1 MTALML
7 DTDTPSAPQQ
17 GPADNRPLSRRQKA
31 VRALFEALAPEIDRW
46 AARNAYFHEADRAYL
61 RFLVPEGASVLEIG
75 CGTGDT
81 LAFLRPSRGVGIDLA
96 PGMIRQAKAR
106 HPGLEFIAGNA
117 EDPADLARIAGTFDV
132 ILLSDTI
139 GFLDDCEA
147 TLRLLHRFA
156 TAQTRIIVSYH
167 SRAWEPV
174 LGLAERLGLKMP
186 QGQHNWL
193 STADTMNLLDLAGW
207 EPLRREWRQL
217 LPRRALGLGP
227 LVNQWIA
234 PLPGLRRLCV
244 RNYVV
249 ARSLVHAAAGPADR
263 PPSCTVLVPCRN
275 ERGNIEHAINR
286 LPRFCPDLEVI
297 FVEGHSR
304 DGTYEECLRVRDAH
318 PDWDIKVLQQDGKG
332 KGDAVRKGFNAARG
346 DILMILDADLTVPPE
361 SLPKFYQAMASG
373 KGEFVNGTRLVY
385 PMADQAMRFL
395 NWIANRGFARL
406 FSFLLNTRFTD
417 TLCGTKVLWKR
428 DYEKIV
434 ANRSY
439 FGDFDPFGD
448 FDLIFGAAKLNLK
461 IVEVPIRY
469 ADRSYG
475 ETQISRFSH
484 GFLLLRMVLF
494 AWRKLKAF

>member
-1 MTALML
+1 MTATTL
-7 DTDTPSAPQQ
+7 DSATRPDTAGSPS
-17 GPADNRPLSRRQKA
+17 LSPRQKA
-31 VRALFEALAPEIDRW
+31 VRALFETLAPEVENW
-46 AARNAYFHEADRAYL
+46 ATRNAYFHEADRAYL
-61 RFLVPEGASVLEIG
+61 RFLVPDGASVLEVG
-75 CGTGDT
+75 CGIGDT
-81 LAFLRPSRGVGIDLA
+81 LAFLKPTRGVGIDLA
-96 PGMIRQAKAR
+96 PGMIHRARER
-106 HPGLEFIAGNA
+106 HPHLEFHAGNA
-117 EDPADLARIAGTFDV
+117 EDPADLEAITGTFDV

-156 TAQTRIIVSYH
+156 TPQTRIIVSYH

-174 LGLAERLGLKMP
+174 LGWAESLGLKMP

-207 EPLRREWRQL
+207 EPVRREWRQL
-217 LPRRALGLGP
+217 LPRRAFGLGA
-227 LVNQWIA
+227 LVNRWIA
-234 PLPGLRRLCV
+234 PLPGIRRLCV

-249 ARSLVHAAAGPADR
+249 ARPAVTE
-263 PPSCTVLVPCRN
+263 PVPEKLPSCTVLIPCRN
-275 ERGNIEHAINR
+275 ERGNIENAIRR
-286 LPRFCPDLEVI
+286 LPRFCLDLEVI
-297 FVEGHSR
+297 YVEGNSK
-304 DGTYEECLRVRDAH
+304 DNTYEECLRVRDAY
-318 PDWDIKVLQQDGKG
+318 PDWDIKVMKQPGKG
-332 KGDAVRKGFNAARG
+332 KGDAVRAGFAAARG

-361 SLPKFYQAMASG
+361 TLPKFYQAIASG
-373 KGEFVNGTRLVY
+373 KGEFINGTRLVY

-395 NWIANRGFARL
+395 NWVANRTFAQI

-428 DYEKIV
+428 DYDKIV
-434 ANRSY
+434 ANRHY

-469 ADRSYG
+469 ADRTYG

-494 AWRKLKAF
+494 AWKKLKAF